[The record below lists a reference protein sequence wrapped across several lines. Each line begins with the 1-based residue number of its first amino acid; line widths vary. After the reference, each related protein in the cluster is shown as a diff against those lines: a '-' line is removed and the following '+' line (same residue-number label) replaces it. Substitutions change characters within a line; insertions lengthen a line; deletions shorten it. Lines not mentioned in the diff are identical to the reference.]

1 MVQYTGDTFLI
12 LMDLDYL
19 TNHSSM
25 KLSSFLRIERK
36 VFITTRIFTRVDYL
50 RINESYHRNF
60 RILQLIP
67 WLFLTTQFF
76 IIA

>member
-1 MVQYTGDTFLI
+1 MVQHTGYTFPI

-25 KLSSFLRIERK
+25 KLSSFLQIERN
-36 VFITTRIFTRVDYL
+36 VFITTGILTRVDYL

-67 WLFLTTQFF
+67 WLFLPT
-76 IIA
+76 